1 MKTILFY
8 GCAIVLI
15 IGVYVLTTRPSKY
28 KPAGNQVIALTT
40 EYQSTATPKPTNTLV
55 PTATIDY
62 QQTAIVAQGTA
73 DEARRVNAQAT
84 AQHEEILN
92 QQMQAT
98 QVVEQQDFAKLSW
111 TAEAVNTVIP
121 LTATQQAVINTQ
133 IPRQQAIVSGQLT
146 ATKEAPAQ
154 ARAMI
159 DSQLQ
164 AKYGA
169 VNYIVSMFAMGAIS
183 IFAIGLIVFL
193 FVRVRDPKE
202 QVPAEPIKP
211 AIFEDMYKIDLGQ
224 GDYSIRKKHE
234 VPCTHEQLTE
244 LSELV
249 VNGEQTFGI
258 NRLENTSRTLSRDVL
273 YQMRGFYLDNNLAV
287 PAGAGQIA
295 LNDEGERFHQ
305 YWFDRHELPTEYKF
319 MEAAQ

>member
-55 PTATIDY
+55 PTVTIDY
-62 QQTAIVAQGTA
+62 QQTAQVAQATA

-84 AQHEEILN
+84 AAHEAILN

-98 QVVEQQDFAKLSW
+98 QIVEQNNFAKLQW
-111 TAEAVNTVIP
+111 TAQAVNTVIP
-121 LTATQQAVINTQ
+121 LTATQQAAINTQ
-133 IPRQQAIVSGQLT
+133 IPRQQALVAAQLT

-183 IFAIGLIVFL
+183 IFAIGLIIFL
-193 FVRVRDPKE
+193 FMRVRDPKE
-202 QVPAEPIKP
+202 QVLVEPTKP
-211 AIFEDMYKIDLGQ
+211 IFEDMYKIDLGQ

-234 VPCTHEQLTE
+234 VPCASEQLTE

-249 VNGEQTFGI
+249 VNGERTFGI
-258 NRLENTSRTLSRDVL
+258 NRLENTSRTLTRDVL

-305 YWFDRHELPTEYKF
+305 YWFDRHELPNEYKF
-319 MEAAQ
+319 MEVAQ